1 VAVAAMALLPSVA
14 GAKSEPITRTAGDY
28 DLSVRYQREPPLM
41 DVANALVIEVRDRR
55 SGTLVPGL
63 EGSLLVNGQAQV
75 NQVVRPIVV
84 YLRPA
89 AGKPGA
95 YEGVFVPPAVGE
107 YRFQLLGSI
116 NGTAIDEL
124 FSSGEGGLPEV
135 AVAKDSYTSPGAI
148 LALTILGAFLVGL
161 VVIAMRQR
169 SQRRQRQQP
178 AA

>member
-1 VAVAAMALLPSVA
+1 VAGLALLAPMA
-14 GAKSEPITRTAGDY
+14 QAKSEPITRAVGNY
-28 DLSVRYQREPPLM
+28 DLSVSYQKEPPLL
-41 DVANALVIEVRDRR
+41 DVANALIIEVRDRR
-55 SGTLVPGL
+55 SGALVPGL

-75 NQVVRPIVV
+75 NEAVRPVVV
-84 YLRPA
+84 YFRPA
-89 AGKPGA
+89 AGKPGV

-124 FSSGEGGLPEV
+124 FTSGDGGLPEV

-148 LALTILGAFLVGL
+148 IALTTLGVFLVGL
-161 VVIAMRQR
+161 VVIAVKQR
-169 SQRRQRQQP
+169 SQHRHRQQP